1 MIKKIQI
8 RKEDIVNKNE
18 QMIQMKEIINYKE
31 KTYGLKMKVKDRMI
45 ATEFY
50 NKVKIF
56 ISQELIQ
63 YQI

>member
-1 MIKKIQI
+1 M
-8 RKEDIVNKNE
+8 
-18 QMIQMKEIINYKE
+18 EILLMLE

-56 ISQELIQ
+56 IS
-63 YQI
+63 

>member
-1 MIKKIQI
+1 ML
-8 RKEDIVNKNE
+8 
-18 QMIQMKEIINYKE
+18 E

-56 ISQELIQ
+56 IS
-63 YQI
+63 

>member
-1 MIKKIQI
+1 LHVKKIRLIYDWQSPNNNI
-8 RKEDIVNKNE
+8 EVDIIN
-18 QMIQMKEIINYKE
+18 IKEILLMLE

-56 ISQELIQ
+56 IS
-63 YQI
+63 